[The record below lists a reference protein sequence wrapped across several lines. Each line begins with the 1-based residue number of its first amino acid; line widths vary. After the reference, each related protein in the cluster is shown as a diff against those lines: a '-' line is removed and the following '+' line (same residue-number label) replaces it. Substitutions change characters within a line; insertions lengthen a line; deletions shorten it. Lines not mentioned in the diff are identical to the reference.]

1 MNKESSRSHS
11 LFTLKVFFP
20 TQPAPARFSPRFRDP
35 ECGFLKF
42 ARQVESTFVTAEG
55 MTKQRHSCLNLVDLA
70 GSERQKSTHASGD
83 RLKEVGLLS
92 SRTSLAKIPNE
103 SDWGLVCEYSY
114 AAS

>member
-20 TQPAPARFSPRFRDP
+20 DTAGACSFLTPFPGPRVS
-35 ECGFLKF
+35 FLKF

-92 SRTSLAKIPNE
+92 SRISLAKIPNE